1 MVTLTSRSASGTPD
15 SAVSL
20 RIFALTARADPRS
33 AIARGC
39 ITSSTTPETWK
50 YCHADIITAYAQFA
64 APTATNPQKKSL
76 IGASPSRVGR
86 SVDPDLGRGGQA
98 ERDRRAVSA
107 GGDRAGPRR
116 DLDDLEAA
124 PGSDLVAPQILEQLL
139 VGFGLLGDAL
149 HDDGGAFLGLRERE
163 GLDARRAR
171 HAGNRVAVWARPR
184 HPGHLGEPVLPPR
197 RERVLEPVR
206 LLVRVRP
213 VEPERVRQPALEQA
227 VTARHDLGD
236 LPPLRRERELLA
248 VADLDVAA
256 ARHPVHRLG
265 HRRRGDR
272 HVLGEAGA
280 DDGLAAAA
288 EVVDGGQIV
297 LGGGGGGRH
306 QRVAGQPVDAFRPV
320 AHRAAML
327 SLDNATSPDDLR
339 EFEARL
345 GRALPGTR
353 LAYVCEPKIDGL
365 GIALLYERGR
375 FVRGATR
382 GDGRVG
388 EDITAN
394 LKTIRSLP
402 TLLRGALGGVPELE
416 VRGEVFMPRADFEQL
431 NRGLQ
436 EAGEGTFA
444 NPRTAAAGA
453 VRQKAPA
460 VTARRPLDIFLY
472 HVSEGR
478 ELGFRTYWDTVAALR
493 EAGFKTNPRTEPCAT
508 LDAVIDYCRR
518 LEADRDALGYDADGA
533 VVKVDSLE
541 QQWRLGSTTHHP
553 RWAISFKFPDRC
565 PVCGHAAARLPGEAY
580 WRCLNTACPAQLKA
594 RLRHFGSRH
603 AMDIEHL
610 GEAVVEQ
617 LVDRKRVKDFAD
629 LYTLTVDEVADLERF
644 AEKSAVNLVAAIQA
658 SKTRGLAR
666 LLNALG
672 ILMVGERV
680 ASLLANQFGTMERLL
695 AASETELNEIRG
707 IGDELAQSI
716 RRFFDDETN
725 REVIRRLAEADV
737 EMAQPGVE
745 TERPQPLAG
754 RTFVVTGALSS
765 LTREAAR
772 ELIERLGGRVT
783 SSVSKKTSYV
793 VVGEAPGSK
802 ADDARRLGVE
812 ILDEAAFLKLTG
824 RA

>member
-1 MVTLTSRSASGTPD
+1 MTRADALQRISELREQIHHHDYLYYTEARPEISDAEYDALMRELRELEAAFPDLVTPD
-15 SAVSL
+15 S
-20 RIFALTARADPRS
+20 
-33 AIARGC
+33 
-39 ITSSTTPETWK
+39 
-50 YCHADIITAYAQFA
+50 
-64 APTATNPQKKSL
+64 PT
-76 IGASPSRVGR
+76 
-86 SVDPDLGRGGQA
+86 
-98 ERDRRAVSA
+98 
-107 GGDRAGPRR
+107 
-116 DLDDLEAA
+116 
-124 PGSDLVAPQILEQLL
+124 
-139 VGFGLLGDAL
+139 
-149 HDDGGAFLGLRERE
+149 
-163 GLDARRAR
+163 
-171 HAGNRVAVWARPR
+171 
-184 HPGHLGEPVLPPR
+184 
-197 RERVLEPVR
+197 
-206 LLVRVRP
+206 
-213 VEPERVRQPALEQA
+213 
-227 VTARHDLGD
+227 
-236 LPPLRRERELLA
+236 
-248 VADLDVAA
+248 
-256 ARHPVHRLG
+256 
-265 HRRRGDR
+265 
-272 HVLGEAGA
+272 
-280 DDGLAAAA
+280 
-288 EVVDGGQIV
+288 
-297 LGGGGGGRH
+297 

-416 VRGEVFMPRADFEQL
+416 VRGEGFMPRADFERL

-436 EAGEGTFA
+436 ESGEGTFA
-444 NPRTAAAGA
+444 NPRNAAAGA
-453 VRQKAPA
+453 VRQKDPA

-478 ELGFRTYWDTVAALR
+478 ELGFRTYSDTVAALR

-508 LDAVIDYCRR
+508 PDAVIDYCRR
-518 LEADRDALGYDADGA
+518 LEADRDAL
-533 VVKVDSLE
+533 
-541 QQWRLGSTTHHP
+541 
-553 RWAISFKFPDRC
+553 
-565 PVCGHAAARLPGEAY
+565 GHAAARLPGEAY